1 VRANVGAKFVPREE
15 SDDGTHEERTAT
27 PTPAADRRRLADG
40 QGIFGIVRAGLNGI
54 SVRFS
59 LRDRST
65 GAIREIREARD
76 KARAHIGSGEDP
88 LKRRRIGRPKR
99 KPTLRPMPLPWSR
112 NWRSA
117 PRRTRTRVVQRP
129 GRLCHDHPPLAV
141 RAQRCARAI
150 YPFGKG
156 ALTLVDTAFTG
167 NCAIYDDA
175 ALALGGLMATRER
188 SSPVRNEAAR
198 DGAAAYRGLRFAR
211 VVRRDAVP
219 VQRGARQAAP
229 VYMISPASQ
238 MRATSV
244 TMMKSLFRAAR
255 LAPAR
260 ASTTSTWVPRG
271 RGQGVPVRLALPA
284 EKLKQAVGPF
294 RIASW
299 NSYSIRCAW

>member
-1 VRANVGAKFVPREE
+1 
-15 SDDGTHEERTAT
+15 
-27 PTPAADRRRLADG
+27 
-40 QGIFGIVRAGLNGI
+40 
-54 SVRFS
+54 
-59 LRDRST
+59 
-65 GAIREIREARD
+65 
-76 KARAHIGSGEDP
+76 
-88 LKRRRIGRPKR
+88 
-99 KPTLRPMPLPWSR
+99 MPLPWSR

-244 TMMKSLFRAAR
+244 TMMKSLFRGSKAR
-255 LAPAR
+255 AGASIYNLDVGTSRSRTRSTRPAR
-260 ASTTSTWVPRG
+260 FTG
-271 RGQGVPVRLALPA
+271 RKAEAGRRAFSYRELKFVSFDTVRVAMISA
-284 EKLKQAVGPF
+284 
-294 RIASW
+294 
-299 NSYSIRCAW
+299 